1 MPFILENF
9 VAVWR
14 CVLWRFSISVMG
26 KQFAY
31 QRVVFSHF
39 KRFLSTRGCR
49 VTPIARNYSY
59 CIGNGT
65 SEFFSGGGG
74 AEPIFLRRG
83 ATFSYMEF

>member
-1 MPFILENF
+1 
-9 VAVWR
+9 
-14 CVLWRFSISVMG
+14 MG
-26 KQFAY
+26 KQFVH

-49 VTPIARNYSY
+49 VTPVARNYSY

-74 AEPIFLRRG
+74 AEQASFEGVQFFATWSFIIVNDSVTRR
-83 ATFSYMEF
+83 